1 MNGKGQ
7 VLMNSDVVPPD
18 AQSVGIA
25 RFVRPGAAFALQ
37 SPLIAFVIESY
48 RGHHLFLS
56 VLVRLPAAHMM
67 TARDDARF
75 DSFGYP
81 GAHDEITNLSF
92 DAHQIAGSQAQVR
105 GMAGMQPE
113 RIRVRNFIQPLR
125 VRAARMNLNR
135 QPESRDQ
142 NRLVRFEIVRVN
154 MALDV
159 RRNRVFTPAPI
170 GERL

>member
-56 VLVRLPAAHMM
+56 VLVRLPAAHVM
-67 TARDDARF
+67 TARDDARLN
-75 DSFGYP
+75 SFSDP
-81 GAHDEITNLSF
+81 GAHDEISNLSF
-92 DAHQIAGSQAQVR
+92 DAHEIAGSHAALLRRRPGWELARHSAKQVW
-105 GMAGMQPE
+105 P
-113 RIRVRNFIQPLR
+113 
-125 VRAARMNLNR
+125 RA
-135 QPESRDQ
+135 
-142 NRLVRFEIVRVN
+142 
-154 MALDV
+154 
-159 RRNRVFTPAPI
+159 
-170 GERL
+170 